1 MINFTYVYNYIYIY
15 TYKFTQCR
23 DAYEQRC
30 AIGAQL
36 DAGPE
41 REMLWRCTVP
51 RSQRSTLGGFKYP
64 TTLIAVEDHDQINL
78 YKSSINIWIYMDLY
92 DKWVL

>member
-1 MINFTYVYNYIYIY
+1 M
-15 TYKFTQCR
+15 
-23 DAYEQRC
+23 ALH
-30 AIGAQL
+30 GASK
-36 DAGPE
+36 P
-41 REMLWRCTVP
+41 
-51 RSQRSTLGGFKYP
+51 TLGGFKYP